1 MVSQHTC
8 PVGSEN
14 NGQPT
19 HLSCWPVF
27 QKGGDSSDGIASGRK
42 ARCSTDAGSESAVQ
56 QGFFSQ
62 SQLPVQTPWWHWYI
76 PFVQSHATTYGCG
89 VGCVCVCVCV
99 WGVHPLCSVT
109 CKNIWVWCG
118 GRVCVCVCVCVV
130 YIPFVQSHAKTYA
143 CMLKIPHT
151 VGSHAIIWTY
161 KNTAHTDRNGQ
172 HCSCSCCALPR

>member
-42 ARCSTDAGSESAVQ
+42 ARCSTDAGSESTVQ

-99 WGVHPLCSVT
+99 
-109 CKNIWVWCG
+109 
-118 GRVCVCVCVCVV
+118 V
-130 YIPFVQSHAKTYA
+130 YIPFVQSHAKTYGCGVGGVCVCVYVCVWCTSPLFNHMQKHMHA
-143 CMLKIPHT
+143 C
-151 VGSHAIIWTY
+151 
-161 KNTAHTDRNGQ
+161 
-172 HCSCSCCALPR
+172 